1 MMSGFDMGFGGLG
14 FLWMAIFWIG
24 ILAAAIWLLGN
35 IFPRGNVK
43 QSPPKAS
50 DSAVEI
56 VKQRYARGEISQE
69 EYAEIRH
76 DLEKSGAVRSTH

>member
-35 IFPRGNVK
+35 IFPRGNVN
-43 QSPPKAS
+43 QSPPEAP

-56 VKQRYARGEISQE
+56 VKQRYASGEISQE
-69 EYAEIRH
+69 EYAKIRH